1 MSEHETLDLRAL
13 GVLMRQMQGE
23 LRALGIK
30 LDLLTRGRERDI
42 AAFGTR
48 DDMRDVVDVLAER
61 LADFDQRIS
70 GQLADFDLRI
80 SNVVGQVAEQMER
93 HGKML
98 AEILDRLPPPRP
110 TA

>member
-1 MSEHETLDLRAL
+1 MSETVDLHAL

-23 LRALGIK
+23 LRSLGIK
-30 LDLLTRGRERDI
+30 LDLLTRGRERDV

-48 DDMRDVVDVLAER
+48 DDMHDIVEVLAER

-70 GQLADFDLRI
+70 GQLADFDQRI
-80 SNVVGQVAEQMER
+80 SNVVGQVAGQMES

-98 AEILDRLPPPRP
+98 GEILDRLPR
-110 TA
+110 